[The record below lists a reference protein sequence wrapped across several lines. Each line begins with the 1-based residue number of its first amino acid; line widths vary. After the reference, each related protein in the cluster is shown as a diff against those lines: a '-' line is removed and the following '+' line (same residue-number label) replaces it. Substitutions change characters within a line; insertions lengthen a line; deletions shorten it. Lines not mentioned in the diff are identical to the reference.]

1 MPTLATNSTC
11 TGCAACMNACAKDA
25 ITMKP
30 QGRLGHLF
38 PVIDSQKCIDC
49 GLCEKVCTAIN
60 SVELK
65 YPKTAYAGWAKN
77 AEENKKSTSGGAAS
91 VLARSVL
98 KEGGVVYGCANIG
111 MEVKHIRIDKEED
124 IDLIRGSKYVQST
137 IGKIMKQV
145 KQDLDKGLRVLFVGS
160 PCQCAGLKSYLRKPY
175 DRLLLVDLICHGT
188 PSLQL
193 LQEHVRSIIDVKQIV
208 KHIYFRDGSNYE
220 FSLIVK
226 NAEEEEIYRSNLWK
240 NRYEDAYYNTFILG
254 YTYRPSCNQCQ
265 FARPERCSDI
275 TIGDFWG
282 LGDKESFTPIA
293 KAYGYS
299 VVLPNT
305 QKGMNALEM
314 ISGDFYMQEREIEE
328 AVKGNPQLRLP
339 KQLSLNAKVF
349 QWLFNHGVS
358 HKVSLYIA
366 DWYKI
371 PAYKL
376 MNIIRNR

>member
-1 MPTLATNSTC
+1 MPTLASNNTC
-11 TGCAACMNACAKDA
+11 TGCAACINVCAKDA
-25 ITMKP
+25 ITMQP
-30 QGRLGHLF
+30 NGRLGHLF
-38 PVIDSQKCIDC
+38 PVIDNQKCIDC
-49 GLCEKVCTAIN
+49 GVCEKSCPAIN
-60 SVELK
+60 RVGLK
-65 YPKTAYAGWAKN
+65 YPQTAYAGWAKS

-91 VLARSVL
+91 ILARKVIQD
-98 KEGGVVYGCANIG
+98 GGAVYGCANIA

-124 IDLIRGSKYVQST
+124 IDLLRGSKYVQST
-137 IGKIMKQV
+137 MGKIMKQV
-145 KQDLDKGLRVLFVGS
+145 KLDLDKGLQVLFVGS
-160 PCQCAGLKSYLRKPY
+160 PCQCAGLQSYLRKQY
-175 DRLLLVDLICHGT
+175 NRLLLVDLICHGT

-193 LQEHVRSIIDVKQIV
+193 LQEHVRSKIDVNQIV

-226 NAEEEEIYRSNLWK
+226 NAEEKEIYRSNLWK
-240 NRYEDAYYNTFILG
+240 QRYHDAYYNTFIEG

-282 LGDKESFTPIA
+282 LGEKKPFIPIA

-305 QKGMNALEM
+305 LKGVKALES
-314 ISGDFYMQEREIEE
+314 ISEEFYMQEREVEE
-328 AVKGNPQLRLP
+328 AIKGNPQLQHP
-339 KQLSLNAKVF
+339 KYLSLNAKVF
-349 QWLFNHGVS
+349 QWLFCHGMS
-358 HKVSLYIA
+358 HKTALYIA

>member
-1 MPTLATNSTC
+1 
-11 TGCAACMNACAKDA
+11 
-25 ITMKP
+25 MKP